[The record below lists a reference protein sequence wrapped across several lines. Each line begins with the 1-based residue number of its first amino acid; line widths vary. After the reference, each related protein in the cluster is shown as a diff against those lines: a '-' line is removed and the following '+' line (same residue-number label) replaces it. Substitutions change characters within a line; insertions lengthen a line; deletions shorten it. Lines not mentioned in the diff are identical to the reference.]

1 MTELKDMQGRTLQV
15 GDRVAFVGYQNAN
28 SLTVGVVRKL
38 QKVRAQVEYQG
49 LWSEEPV
56 LEIINTRGLVKV

>member
-15 GDRVAFVGYQNAN
+15 GDRVAFVRYRNAN

-56 LEIINTRGLVKV
+56 LEIINTQGLVKV

>member
-15 GDRVAFVGYQNAN
+15 GDSVAFVGYQNAN

-56 LEIINTRGLVKV
+56 LEIINTQGLVKV

>member
-1 MTELKDMQGRTLQV
+1 MNELKDMQGRVLAV
-15 GDRVAFVGYQNAN
+15 GDRVAFVGYRNAN
-28 SLTVGVVRKL
+28 SLTVGVVKRL

-56 LEIINTRGLVKV
+56 LEIINTRGLIKV